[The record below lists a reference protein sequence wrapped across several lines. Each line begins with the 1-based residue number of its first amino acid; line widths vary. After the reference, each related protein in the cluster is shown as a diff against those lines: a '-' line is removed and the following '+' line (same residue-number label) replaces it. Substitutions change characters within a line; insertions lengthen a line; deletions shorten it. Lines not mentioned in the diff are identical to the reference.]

1 MPTVGIAWNVPLNHS
16 GSRLV
21 SPLAAFALLAFSTA
35 LLAQPPFPPPQGA
48 APQSPAPQGRA
59 QGAPTQPNGAGGPV
73 DEPGRGV
80 ARLGILNGDA
90 SIRRGDASEWQAAAV
105 NAPLMS
111 GDEISVGV
119 GSRVEVQFDAAH
131 FARIAGD
138 SEVRLADLEN
148 GHYQVQ
154 ISHGLVTWR
163 VLRDLQAQ
171 AESDTPLVAVHPG
184 RQSQVRVE
192 VAADGTTHITVRKG
206 EATVSTPKGSETV
219 AEGSTMDVRGSLNDP
234 EFQVVAAAAKDE
246 WDNWSDQRDSYLAR
260 AQAPRYVQQD
270 VYGVEDLDPY
280 GHWVY
285 DPAYG
290 WVWMPTVAA
299 SWAPYQDGQWVWED
313 YYGWTWVDYAP
324 WGWAPFHYGSWY
336 SRGALGWAWYP
347 GPRIGRVWWRPAMVG
362 FFGWGGG
369 VGVGI
374 GFGFGNI
381 GWIPLAPFEVF
392 HPWYG
397 RGGFGGALIN
407 VNIARNTNIVGAFRN
422 AGVAHGVTAV
432 TAADFQRGSFRNT
445 IAVDRA
451 TLQQASLVRGAVPVT
466 PTARNLAFTNRAA
479 TVTTRATATSAS
491 TRFAGSPAAAA
502 TRTPFAQQ
510 QAAVRSAVT
519 GQGRT
524 ATALQGRSE
533 AQSQTS
539 AQGRAA
545 STPSAAG
552 QSQSSSGWQRF
563 QSTPSSSNS
572 SVGNSRTSTPG
583 STAAPGFSR
592 FGSTPNESSQFGGQ
606 QARPQ
611 GSAGSQ
617 AGQSAQPRQY
627 QVSPQ
632 ITRQRPEYAP
642 AAPQSSGS
650 GASQGRA
657 QSPPAPSPGGSAP
670 RSAPAGGGRQSGAS
684 QRGGRR

>member
-1 MPTVGIAWNVPLNHS
+1 MRLRLRNIGPHFTLAFGIC
-16 GSRLV
+16 
-21 SPLAAFALLAFSTA
+21 ALLATA
-35 LLAQPPFPPPQGA
+35 NIIPGQTYPPPAPNPQG
-48 APQSPAPQGRA
+48 SVPQGRGPA
-59 QGAPTQPNGAGGPV
+59 AGPQANGANGAPV
-73 DEPGRGV
+73 DEPGREV

-90 SIRRGDASEWQAAAV
+90 SIRRGDAAEWQAAAI

-111 GDEISVGV
+111 GDQISVGA
-119 GSRVEVQFDAAH
+119 GSRAEVQFDAAH

-138 SEVRLADLEN
+138 TEVRLADLEN

-163 VLRDLQAQ
+163 VLRDTQSQ
-171 AESDTPLVAVHPG
+171 AEIDTPPVAVHPG
-184 RQSQVRVE
+184 SQSLVRVE
-192 VAADGTTHITVRKG
+192 VSADGTTHITVRKG
-206 EATVSTPKGSETV
+206 EAQVSTPKGSETV
-219 AEGSTMDVRGSLNDP
+219 SENSTMDVRGTMADP

-299 SWAPYQDGQWVWED
+299 SWAPYREGQWVWED

-336 SRGALGWAWYP
+336 FRGGLGWAWYP

-369 VGVGI
+369 VGFGI

-407 VNIARNTNIVGAFRN
+407 VNIVRNGNIIGGFRN
-422 AGVAHGVTAV
+422 AGVANGVTAV

-445 IAVDRA
+445 IAVDRN
-451 TLQQASLVRGAVPVT
+451 TLQQASLVRGAVPMT
-466 PTARNLAFTNRAA
+466 PTAQNLRFTSRAA
-479 TVTTRATATSAS
+479 TVLPGAAAGAS
-491 TRFAGSPAAAA
+491 QRFAGTPVAQVQ
-502 TRTPFAQQ
+502 RTPFAQQ
-510 QAAVRSAVT
+510 QAAVRSAIT
-519 GQGRT
+519 GQGR
-524 ATALQGRSE
+524 ASAALQGRSE
-533 AQSQTS
+533 GSAAQSRGAAAQTPAARG
-539 AQGRAA
+539 AQSGA
-545 STPSAAG
+545 P
-552 QSQSSSGWQRF
+552 GWQPF
-563 QSTPSSSNS
+563 QSTPSTQGSSS
-572 SVGNSRTSTPG
+572 ATPG
-583 STAAPGFSR
+583 SSAAPGFSR
-592 FGSTPNESSQFGGQ
+592 FGGTPNGQ
-606 QARPQ
+606 QSRSQ
-611 GSAGSQ
+611 GSEGQ
-617 AGQSAQPRQY
+617 QGQSAQPRQY

-642 AAPQSSGS
+642 AAPQSSGA
-650 GASQGRA
+650 GGSQARP
-657 QSPPAPSPGGSAP
+657 QSAPAPSQGGAAP
-670 RSAPAGGGRQSGAS
+670 RGAPAGGGRQSGGA